1 MNNIWILDDDK
12 SIRWVFEKALEKEN
26 LSYKTFSNANE
37 AINQFNHEKPSVIVS
52 DIRMP
57 GESGLIFLSKV
68 KDKFPEIPIIIMTA
82 YSDLDTAVSAFQKGA
97 FEYIAKPFDIDKT
110 LDVIK
115 QAISESSLSQTE
127 ANEGDAD
134 NEDTPDIIGKSPSM
148 QNVFRAIG
156 KLSQSNAT
164 VLINGE
170 SGSGKELVAQA
181 IHKNSQRNQH
191 PFIAINTAA
200 IPKDLLEAELFG
212 YEKGSFTG
220 ANQQRKGRFEQAD
233 GGTLFLDEI
242 GDMPLELQTR
252 LLRVLGEGMFYRI
265 GGQESISVD
274 VRVITATHQ
283 NLEQLVKEHKFRED
297 LYHRL
302 NVIKIIV
309 PPLRE
314 RRDDIEALA
323 HFFLQNSSKALKT
336 DVKILS
342 PDVKAYFNTLFW
354 KGNVRQ
360 LENVCHWLTVM
371 TAGSTI
377 NISDL
382 PSDLMDSSEQSL
394 SVQNEINWISGL
406 QDEINNKILQGNIEV
421 YDTFIHLTEKALIES
436 ALEFSKNK
444 KIEAAKI
451 LGIGRNTITRKIKE
465 LNIK

>member
-1 MNNIWILDDDK
+1 MKNIWILDDDK
-12 SIRWVFEKALEKEN
+12 SIRWVFEKALEKAN
-26 LSYKTFSNANE
+26 LPFKTFSNSNE

-57 GESGLIFLSKV
+57 GESGIVFLSKV

-110 LDVIK
+110 LEVIK
-115 QAISESSLSQTE
+115 QALSESASSQSE
-127 ANEGDAD
+127 SNE
-134 NEDTPDIIGKSPSM
+134 NSENIPDIIGKSPAM
-148 QNVFRAIG
+148 QDVFRAIG

-181 IHKNSQRNQH
+181 IHKNSQRNEH
-191 PFIAINTAA
+191 AFIAINTAA

-220 ANQQRKGRFEQAD
+220 ANQQRKGRFEQAN

-252 LLRVLGEGMFYRI
+252 LLRVLSEGKFYRI
-265 GGQESISVD
+265 GGQESVSVD

-283 NLEQLVKEHKFRED
+283 NLEELVKENKFRED

-309 PPLRE
+309 PPLRD

-323 HFFLQNSSKALKT
+323 NFFLSKSAKSLKT
-336 DVKILS
+336 DSKILS
-342 PDVKAYFNTLFW
+342 SEVKVYFSSLDW

-360 LENVCHWLTVM
+360 LENACHWLTVM
-371 TAGSTI
+371 TAGNTI
-377 NISDL
+377 NIADL
-382 PSDLMDSSEQSL
+382 PNDLKESDEDAV
-394 SVQNEINWISGL
+394 SVQNQVNWINGL
-406 QDEINNKILQGNIEV
+406 EADINSKILQGNDQI
-421 YDTFIHLTEKALIES
+421 YDAFIQLTEKSLIES
-436 ALEFSKNK
+436 ALGYTKNK

>member
-1 MNNIWILDDDK
+1 MKNIWILDDDK
-12 SIRWVFEKALEKEN
+12 SIRWVFEKALEKAN
-26 LSYKTFSNANE
+26 LPFKTFSNSNE

-57 GESGLIFLSKV
+57 GESGIVFLSKV

-110 LDVIK
+110 LEVIK
-115 QAISESSLSQTE
+115 QALSESASSQSE
-127 ANEGDAD
+127 S
-134 NEDTPDIIGKSPSM
+134 NEDSENIPDIIGKSSAM
-148 QNVFRAIG
+148 QDVFRAIG

-181 IHKNSQRNQH
+181 IHKNSQRNEH
-191 PFIAINTAA
+191 SFIAINTAA

-220 ANQQRKGRFEQAD
+220 ANQQRKGRFEQAN

-252 LLRVLGEGMFYRI
+252 LLRVLSEGKFYRI
-265 GGQESISVD
+265 GGQESVSVD

-283 NLEQLVKEHKFRED
+283 NLEQLVKENKFRED

-309 PPLRE
+309 PPLRN

-323 HFFLQNSSKALKT
+323 NFFLSKSAKSLKT
-336 DVKILS
+336 DQKNLS
-342 PDVKAYFNTLFW
+342 SDVKMYFSGLEW

-371 TAGSTI
+371 TAGNTI
-377 NISDL
+377 NIADL
-382 PSDLMDSSEQSL
+382 PNDLKESDDDAV
-394 SVQNEINWISGL
+394 SVQNQVNWINGL
-406 QDEINNKILQGNIEV
+406 EADINTKILQGNDQI
-421 YDTFIHLTEKALIES
+421 YDAFIQLTEKSLIES
-436 ALEFSKNK
+436 ALGYTKNK

>member
-12 SIRWVFEKALEKEN
+12 SIRWVFKKALEKVN
-26 LSYKTFSNANE
+26 IPFKTFSNTNE

-57 GESGLIFLSKV
+57 GESGLVFLSKV

-97 FEYIAKPFDIDKT
+97 FEYIAKPFDIDKA
-110 LDVIK
+110 LEVIK
-115 QAISESSLSQTE
+115 QAISESTSVEKSDKDDSDG
-127 ANEGDAD
+127 NI
-134 NEDTPDIIGKSPSM
+134 PDIIGKSSAM
-148 QNVFRAIG
+148 QDVFRAIG

-170 SGSGKELVAQA
+170 SGSGKELVAKA
-181 IHKNSQRNQH
+181 IHKNSQRNNL
-191 PFIAINTAA
+191 PFVAINTAA

-220 ANQQRKGRFEQAD
+220 ANEQRKGRFEQAN

-252 LLRVLGEGMFYRI
+252 LLRVLGEGKFYRI
-265 GGQESISVD
+265 GGQESITVD
-274 VRVITATHQ
+274 VRVVTATHQ
-283 NLEQLVKEHKFRED
+283 NLELLVKEHKFRED

-309 PPLRE
+309 PPLRN

-323 HFFLQNSSKALKT
+323 QFFLMKSSKSLKT
-336 DVKILS
+336 DIKVLS
-342 PDVKAYFNTLFW
+342 SDVKSYFNNLNW

-371 TAGSTI
+371 AAGKTV
-377 NISDL
+377 NITDL
-382 PSDLMDSSEQSL
+382 PNELKDESNKLQAD
-394 SVQNEINWISGL
+394 QNQINWISGL
-406 QDEINNKILQGNIEV
+406 EAEIRSKILQGNNEV
-421 YDTFIHLTEKALIES
+421 YDTFISLTEKVLIES
-436 ALEFSKNK
+436 ALENSSNK

>member
-1 MNNIWILDDDK
+1 MNNVWILDDDK
-12 SIRWVFEKALEKEN
+12 SIRWVFKKALEKVN
-26 LSYKTFSNANE
+26 VPFKTFSNTNA

-57 GESGLIFLSKV
+57 GESGLVFLSKV

-110 LDVIK
+110 LEVIK
-115 QAISESSLSQTE
+115 QAISESTSVEKRDKDDSDR
-127 ANEGDAD
+127 NI
-134 NEDTPDIIGKSPSM
+134 PDIIGKSPAM
-148 QNVFRAIG
+148 QDVFRAIG

-170 SGSGKELVAQA
+170 SGSGKELVAKA
-181 IHKNSQRNQH
+181 IHKNSQRNNL

-220 ANQQRKGRFEQAD
+220 ANEQRKGRFEQAN

-252 LLRVLGEGMFYRI
+252 LLRVLGEGKFYRI
-265 GGQESISVD
+265 GGQESIIVD
-274 VRVITATHQ
+274 VRLVTATHQ
-283 NLEQLVKEHKFRED
+283 NLELLVKEHKFRED

-309 PPLRE
+309 PPLRN

-323 HFFLQNSSKALKT
+323 QFFLMKSSKSLKT
-336 DVKILS
+336 DIKVLS
-342 PDVKAYFNTLFW
+342 SDVKSYFNNLDW

-371 TAGSTI
+371 TAGKII
-377 NISDL
+377 NITDL
-382 PSDLMDSSEQSL
+382 PNELKDESNKLQAD
-394 SVQNEINWISGL
+394 QNQINWISGL
-406 QDEINNKILQGNIEV
+406 EAEIRSKILQGNNEV
-421 YDTFIHLTEKALIES
+421 YDTFISLTEKVLIES
-436 ALEFSKNK
+436 ALENSSNK

>member
-1 MNNIWILDDDK
+1 MKNIWVLDDDK
-12 SIRWVFEKALEKEN
+12 SIRWVFEKALEKAN
-26 LSYKTFSNANE
+26 LPFKTFSNSNE

-57 GESGLIFLSKV
+57 GESGIVFLSKV

-110 LDVIK
+110 LEVIK
-115 QAISESSLSQTE
+115 QALSESASSQSE
-127 ANEGDAD
+127 SNE
-134 NEDTPDIIGKSPSM
+134 NSENIPDIIGKSSAM
-148 QNVFRAIG
+148 QDVFRAIG

-181 IHKNSQRNQH
+181 IHKNSQRYEH
-191 PFIAINTAA
+191 AFIAINTAA

-220 ANQQRKGRFEQAD
+220 ANQQRKGRFEQAN

-252 LLRVLGEGMFYRI
+252 LLRVLSEGKFYRI
-265 GGQESISVD
+265 GGQESVSVD

-283 NLEQLVKEHKFRED
+283 NLEELVKENKFRED

-309 PPLRE
+309 PPLRD

-323 HFFLQNSSKALKT
+323 NFFLSKSAKSLKT
-336 DVKILS
+336 DSKILS
-342 PDVKAYFNTLFW
+342 SEVKVYFSSLDW

-371 TAGSTI
+371 TAGNTI
-377 NISDL
+377 NIADL
-382 PSDLMDSSEQSL
+382 PNDLKESDEDAV
-394 SVQNEINWISGL
+394 SVQNQVNWINGL
-406 QDEINNKILQGNIEV
+406 EADINSKILQGNDQI
-421 YDTFIHLTEKALIES
+421 YDAFIQLTEKSLIES
-436 ALEFSKNK
+436 ALGYTKNK

>member
-1 MNNIWILDDDK
+1 MKNIWILDDDK
-12 SIRWVFEKALEKEN
+12 SIRWVFEKALEKAN
-26 LSYKTFSNANE
+26 LPFKTFSNSNE

-57 GESGLIFLSKV
+57 GESGIVFLSKV

-110 LDVIK
+110 LEVIK
-115 QAISESSLSQTE
+115 QALSESASSQSE
-127 ANEGDAD
+127 SNE
-134 NEDTPDIIGKSPSM
+134 NSENIPDIIGKSPAM
-148 QNVFRAIG
+148 QDVFRAIG

-181 IHKNSQRNQH
+181 IHKNSQRYEH
-191 PFIAINTAA
+191 AFIAINTAA

-220 ANQQRKGRFEQAD
+220 ANQQRKGRFEQAN

-252 LLRVLGEGMFYRI
+252 LLRVLSEGKFYRI
-265 GGQESISVD
+265 GGQESVSVD

-283 NLEQLVKEHKFRED
+283 NLEELVKENKFRED

-309 PPLRE
+309 PPLRD

-323 HFFLQNSSKALKT
+323 NFFLSKSAKSLKT
-336 DVKILS
+336 DSKILS
-342 PDVKAYFNTLFW
+342 SEVKVYFSSLDW

-371 TAGSTI
+371 TAGNTI
-377 NISDL
+377 NIADL
-382 PSDLMDSSEQSL
+382 PNDLKESDEDAV
-394 SVQNEINWISGL
+394 SVQNQVNWINGL
-406 QDEINNKILQGNIEV
+406 EADINSKILQGNDQI
-421 YDTFIHLTEKALIES
+421 YDAFIQLTEKSLIES
-436 ALEFSKNK
+436 ALGYTKNK

>member
-1 MNNIWILDDDK
+1 MKNIWILDDDK
-12 SIRWVFEKALEKEN
+12 SIRWVFEKALEKAN
-26 LSYKTFSNANE
+26 LPFKTFSNSNE

-57 GESGLIFLSKV
+57 GESGIVFLSKV

-110 LDVIK
+110 LEVIK
-115 QAISESSLSQTE
+115 QALSESASSQSE
-127 ANEGDAD
+127 SNE
-134 NEDTPDIIGKSPSM
+134 NSENIPDIIGKSSAM
-148 QNVFRAIG
+148 QDVFRAIG

-181 IHKNSQRNQH
+181 IHKNSQRNEH
-191 PFIAINTAA
+191 AFIAINTAA

-220 ANQQRKGRFEQAD
+220 ANQQRKGRFEQAN

-252 LLRVLGEGMFYRI
+252 LLRVLSEGKFYRI
-265 GGQESISVD
+265 GGQESVSVD

-283 NLEQLVKEHKFRED
+283 NLEELVKENKFRED

-309 PPLRE
+309 PPLRD

-323 HFFLQNSSKALKT
+323 NFFLSKSAKSLKT
-336 DVKILS
+336 DSKILS
-342 PDVKAYFNTLFW
+342 SEVKVYFSSLDW

-371 TAGSTI
+371 TAGNTI
-377 NISDL
+377 NIADL
-382 PSDLMDSSEQSL
+382 PNDLKESDEDAV
-394 SVQNEINWISGL
+394 SVQNQVNWINGL
-406 QDEINNKILQGNIEV
+406 EADINSKILQGNDQI
-421 YDTFIHLTEKALIES
+421 YDAFIQLTEKSLIES
-436 ALEFSKNK
+436 ALGYTKNK

-465 LNIK
+465 LDIK

>member
-1 MNNIWILDDDK
+1 MKNIWILDDDK
-12 SIRWVFEKALEKEN
+12 SIRWVFEKALEKAN
-26 LSYKTFSNANE
+26 LPFKTFSNSNE

-57 GESGLIFLSKV
+57 GESGIVFLSKV

-110 LDVIK
+110 LELIK
-115 QAISESSLSQTE
+115 QALSESASSQSE
-127 ANEGDAD
+127 S
-134 NEDTPDIIGKSPSM
+134 NEDSEIIPDIIGKSSAM
-148 QNVFRAIG
+148 QDVFRAIG

-181 IHKNSQRNQH
+181 IHKNSQRNEH
-191 PFIAINTAA
+191 SFIAINTAA

-220 ANQQRKGRFEQAD
+220 ANQQRKGRFEQAN

-252 LLRVLGEGMFYRI
+252 LLRVLSEGKFYRI
-265 GGQESISVD
+265 GGQESVSVD

-283 NLEQLVKEHKFRED
+283 NLEQLVKENKFRED

-309 PPLRE
+309 PPLRN

-323 HFFLQNSSKALKT
+323 NFFLSKSAKSLKT
-336 DVKILS
+336 DQKNLS
-342 PDVKAYFNTLFW
+342 SDVKTYFSGLDW

-371 TAGSTI
+371 TAGNTI
-377 NISDL
+377 NIADL
-382 PSDLMDSSEQSL
+382 PNDLKESDDDAV
-394 SVQNEINWISGL
+394 SVQNQVNWINGL
-406 QDEINNKILQGNIEV
+406 EADINTKILQGNDQI
-421 YDTFIHLTEKALIES
+421 YDAFIQLTEKSLIES
-436 ALEFSKNK
+436 ALGYTKNK

>member
-1 MNNIWILDDDK
+1 MNNVWILDDDK
-12 SIRWVFEKALEKEN
+12 SIRWVFKKALEKIN
-26 LSYKTFSNANE
+26 VPFKTFSNTNE

-57 GESGLIFLSKV
+57 GESGLVFLSKV

-110 LDVIK
+110 LEVIK
-115 QAISESSLSQTE
+115 QALSESASSQSESNESSESSESI
-127 ANEGDAD
+127 
-134 NEDTPDIIGKSPSM
+134 PDIIGKSSAM
-148 QNVFRAIG
+148 QDVFRAIG

-164 VLINGE
+164 VLVNGE

-181 IHKNSQRNQH
+181 IHKNSQRNEH
-191 PFIAINTAA
+191 AFIAINTAA

-212 YEKGSFTG
+212 YEKGSFTE
-220 ANQQRKGRFEQAD
+220 ANQQRKGRFEQAN

-252 LLRVLGEGMFYRI
+252 LLRVLSEGKFYRI
-265 GGQESISVD
+265 GGQESVSVD

-283 NLEQLVKEHKFRED
+283 NLEGLVKENKFRED

-309 PPLRE
+309 PPLRA

-323 HFFLQNSSKALKT
+323 NFFLSKSAKSLKT
-336 DVKILS
+336 DSKILS
-342 PDVKAYFNTLFW
+342 SEVKVYFSSLDW

-371 TAGSTI
+371 TAGNII
-377 NISDL
+377 NIADL
-382 PSDLMDSSEQSL
+382 PEDLKESDNHAISA
-394 SVQNEINWISGL
+394 QNQLNWINGL
-406 QDEINNKILQGNIEV
+406 EADIKNKILQGNNEV
-421 YDTFIHLTEKALIES
+421 YDAFIQLTEKSLIES
-436 ALEFSKNK
+436 ALGYTKNK